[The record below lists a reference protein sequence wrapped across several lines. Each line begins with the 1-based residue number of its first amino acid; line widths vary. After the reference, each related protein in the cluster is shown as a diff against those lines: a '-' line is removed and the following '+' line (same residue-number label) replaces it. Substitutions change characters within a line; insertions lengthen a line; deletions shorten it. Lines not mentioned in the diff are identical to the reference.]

1 MQRNLERW
9 ICSVGNL
16 TMDAGKN
23 DQDNSKLFEEI
34 DAKESPFFFWIHLS
48 LSTKHGTRVTN
59 SFSQAE
65 QHFLHE
71 PSYRAYP

>member
-1 MQRNLERW
+1 MQRNLECW

-23 DQDNSKLFEEI
+23 DQDNRKLFEEI
-34 DAKESPFFFWIHLS
+34 NAEESPFFFWIYRS
-48 LSTKHGTRVTN
+48 LSTRHGARVTN
-59 SFSQAE
+59 SFSQAS

-71 PSYRAYP
+71 PSRQANP